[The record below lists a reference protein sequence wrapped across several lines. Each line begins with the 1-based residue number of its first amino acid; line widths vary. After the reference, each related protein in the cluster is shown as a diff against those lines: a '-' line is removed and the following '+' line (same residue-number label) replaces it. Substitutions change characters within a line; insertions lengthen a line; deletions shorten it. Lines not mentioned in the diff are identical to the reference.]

1 MAFGHAVKRGGF
13 DDKQFNIDAQVG
25 IDTYTGGP
33 GDELLRGNND
43 ANMID
48 GAAGDDVIIG
58 KGGDDHLVGGDGED
72 DLSGGEGDDLLVG
85 AMWEDENDDSTI
97 DADDKFTQDDFS
109 DDYNAEATF
118 AENGTDTIW
127 YYDADPTDSS
137 DSGVVDF
144 IDLSEPI
151 EFVDTDDSGTV
162 EDAEMLAQLN
172 GEWSYDD
179 GTGALSNSDGTW
191 FNVYSD
197 AGTTAAETV
206 YLEVDGNQFT
216 WDTGADEWTLV
227 A

>member
-1 MAFGHAVKRGGF
+1 MAFGHAVERRGF
-13 DDKQFNIDAQVG
+13 EDKVFNIDAEVG
-25 IDTYTGGP
+25 DTTYTGGA

-58 KGGDDHLVGGDGED
+58 KAGDDHLVGGDGED

-85 AMWEDENDDSTI
+85 AIWTDANADSTI
-97 DADDKFTQDDFS
+97 DAGDTFVQDDFS

-127 YYDADPTDSS
+127 YYDADPEDFEA
-137 DSGVVDF
+137 SGVVDF

-151 EFVDTDDSGTV
+151 EFVDQDSDLDVDTDD
-162 EDAEMLAQLN
+162 MLIQLN
-172 GEWSYDD
+172 NEWTYDET
-179 GTGALSNSDGTW
+179 TGALSSGGNTW
-191 FNVYSD
+191 FNVFSD
-197 AGTTAAETV
+197 DGTTAAETV

-216 WDTGADEWTLV
+216 WDTGADEWALV